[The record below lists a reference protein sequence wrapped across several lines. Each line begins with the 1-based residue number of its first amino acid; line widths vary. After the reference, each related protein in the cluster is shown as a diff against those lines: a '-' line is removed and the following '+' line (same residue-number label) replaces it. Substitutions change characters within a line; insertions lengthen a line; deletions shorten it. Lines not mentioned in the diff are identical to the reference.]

1 MAAPRNVVVTVYG
14 EGGPAAEDRLR
25 ALAATLPGPPGSY
38 RRADLVL
45 GTDLHPRLLSS
56 SAALPDLVAVGG
68 GQVRR
73 AAAAWARALPR
84 LLGLIMGL
92 PRVRLDAGGAVFAG
106 HTHQAYRD
114 VVETTLLWSVWP
126 VLLTLVQTVVLPVA
140 RTNGLL
146 LEVLLLGLLALLAR
160 SQWRPGYRVTA
171 AGYVWLG
178 LCLALAVGLWI
189 APQWTALATRL
200 SSRVYGLAQLVAAT
214 VLLAMAAEVATA
226 IARGRVSRRCGLAG
240 LCLAVLPLLLLSLLA
255 ACVWALALNAL
266 LAVGSPPAL
275 EAFKGWQ
282 QTFTQALGYH
292 LASAEWAAAWITTA
306 VAVLAACGH
315 GHGVLTGRGE
325 STRRWL
331 SAILVALPAGVVF
344 LALYMLLTS
353 PYLGAPLG
361 KLAQRWGAGADVTTI
376 YTWSAF
382 RLLPWLVLVATPVGL
397 WLAALSEAGF
407 YLMPPDGSGL
417 SSRRVDGQRLGH
429 VLRFLDRGDYDRV
442 HVIAYRQGSLVALEA
457 LQNAELSLPLA
468 LTTVACPASTLY
480 GDLLDRPGASPG
492 SADWRNLFRQ
502 EDVLGGP
509 VGNAAVDLPLSADD
523 GGEPGVDAAL
533 TARVLQVMQ
542 APLPVPPG
550 ISTAR

>member
-1 MAAPRNVVVTVYG
+1 MAAHRNVVVTVYG
-14 EGGPAAEDRLR
+14 EGGRAPEDRLR
-25 ALAATLPGPPGSY
+25 VFAATLPGPPGSY
-38 RRADLVL
+38 QRADLVL
-45 GTDLHPRLLSS
+45 GTDLYPRLLSS
-56 SAALPDLVAVGG
+56 SPALPDLVAVGG
-68 GQVRR
+68 GEVRCS
-73 AAAAWARALPR
+73 AGGWARALRR
-84 LLGLIMGL
+84 LLGLVMGL
-92 PRVRLDAGGAVFAG
+92 PRVRLDGGEAGPVG

-126 VLLTLVQTVVLPVA
+126 VLLTLVLSVVLPGA

-160 SQWRPGYRVTA
+160 SQWRPGQRVTA

-214 VLLAMAAEVATA
+214 VLLAMAVEVVTG
-226 IARGRVSRRCGLAG
+226 IVRGRVPRRGGLAR
-240 LCLAVLPLLLLSLLA
+240 LSLAALPLLLLSLLN
-255 ACVWALALNAL
+255 ACVWAVSLNL
-266 LAVGSPPAL
+266 LVAVGSPPVL
-275 EAFKGWQ
+275 EAFKSWQ

-292 LASAEWAAAWITTA
+292 LASVEWAAAGITTA

-325 STRRWL
+325 TTRRWL
-331 SAILVALPAGVVF
+331 SVILVALPAGVVL

-353 PYLGAPLG
+353 PYLGAPLA
-361 KLAQRWGAGADVTTI
+361 KLAQHWGAAADVTTI
-376 YTWSAF
+376 YTWSAL

-397 WLAALSEAGF
+397 WLGALSEAGF

-417 SSRRVDGQRLGH
+417 SSRQAGGERLSH
-429 VLRFLDRGDYDRV
+429 VLRFLDRGDYDRI
-442 HVIAYRQGSLVALEA
+442 HVIAHRQGSVVALEV
-457 LQNAELSLPLA
+457 LQSTELSLPLA
-468 LTTVACPASTLY
+468 LTTLDCPAGTLY
-480 GDLLDRPGASPG
+480 GDLLDGPGASAG
-492 SADWRNLFRQ
+492 SAEWRNLFHR

-509 VGNAAVDLPLSADD
+509 VGSAAVDLPLPGDD
-523 GGEPGVDAAL
+523 GSGRQVDAAL

-542 APLPVPPG
+542 APLPAPPG